1 MKYGFHMG
9 SIVALSL
16 LFVGAS
22 PAESPV
28 ADAAERGDLE
38 AVRALL
44 RDGADA
50 NGAQADG
57 TTALHWAAI
66 NDDVDIVEV
75 LLYAGATV
83 KPITRLGGYTPL
95 HLSSRSGHGDVV
107 RALLIGGADANRFT
121 NTGVTALHF
130 AAQSNSAE
138 SIRALIEHGAEV
150 DAPDSRS
157 SRTPLMFAS
166 VGNSTAA
173 MQALVDAG
181 ADLSVETD
189 LKDYE
194 AIAEANNKDRARR
207 TAVRNAGLPP
217 DQRPEVRGFPGGGRG
232 GPPQRGRPGA
242 ADPDSTAAEPDADD
256 PEPDADD
263 PKPDAD
269 DPKPDSDD
277 PKPDSD
283 DPKPDPDDPK
293 PDPDDPN
300 EEPAHDETADP
311 DDEPDEPAEPEIRA
325 LSTNEQLG
333 KQGGFTALHY
343 AARQGHIDAAKLL
356 LASGADID
364 QVTGGDESSPL
375 LVAVINGHYD
385 LAKELLENGADPN
398 VISDDGAG
406 PLFATFNIEWSLRT
420 WYPQPGAFRGQA
432 TSYMELAEALLE
444 AGADPNQRTSTHIW
458 YAAYNAGRMGVDF
471 TGATPFWRSAYAADV
486 NAMKLLVAYGADPEI
501 WTTKL
506 PGRRRFNF
514 DPDVPNNPAN
524 DEPDP
529 TDPSGLDPVP
539 DGGLGIHPMHAAS
552 GVGFGTS
559 RVAQQHRSVPGGW
572 LPSMKYFVEELGVD
586 PNLRDKDGFTA
597 VHHAAARGDS
607 ETVLYLVSQG
617 ADVTLISRR
626 GQTTA
631 DMANSPEQRAQPH
644 PATVALLEKLGSKNN
659 HQCRSCGEGRGN

>member
-1 MKYGFHMG
+1 MLVGRMKGGFQLG

-16 LFVGAS
+16 LLVAAA
-22 PAESPV
+22 PAEAPV

-66 NDDVDIVEV
+66 NDDVQIVEV

-95 HLSSRSGHGDVV
+95 HLASRSGHGDVV
-107 RALLIGGADANRFT
+107 RALLEGGADANDFT
-121 NTGVTALHF
+121 NTGVSPLHF
-130 AAQSNSAE
+130 AAQANSAE
-138 SIRALIEHGAEV
+138 SIRALVAHGADV

-157 SRTPLMFAS
+157 SRTPLMFAA
-166 VGNSTAA
+166 VGNATVA

-181 ADLSVETD
+181 ADLSAETE

-194 AIAEANNKDRARR
+194 AISEANNADRARR

-217 DQRPEVRGFPGGGRG
+217 DQRPVA
-232 GPPQRGRPGA
+232 RGRPGGRGA
-242 ADPDSTAAEPDADD
+242 ATPDSAAAQAEPH
-256 PEPDADD
+256 E
-263 PKPDAD
+263 K
-269 DPKPDSDD
+269 
-277 PKPDSD
+277 
-283 DPKPDPDDPK
+283 
-293 PDPDDPN
+293 
-300 EEPAHDETADP
+300 TADAEP
-311 DDEPDEPAEPEIRA
+311 HEKTADAEPHEKTADAGPHEKPADAEPDEPAVVA
-325 LSTNEQLG
+325 LSTNQQLG

-343 AARQGHIDAAKLL
+343 AAREGKIDAANLL
-356 LASGADID
+356 LAAGADID

-375 LVAVINGHYD
+375 LVAVLNGHYD
-385 LAKELLENGADPN
+385 LAKELLSHGADPN
-398 VISDDGAG
+398 IVSDDGAG

-471 TGATPFWRSAYAADV
+471 TGATPFWRAAYAADV
-486 NAMKLLVAYGADPEI
+486 PAMKLLAANGADPDI
-501 WTTKL
+501 WTIKL
-506 PGRRRFNF
+506 PGRRGFNF
-514 DPDVPNNPAN
+514 DPD
-524 DEPDP
+524 DP
-529 TDPSGLDPVP
+529 TNPQNNEPEPLDPSGLPVVA
-539 DGGLGIHPMHAAS
+539 DGGNGIHPMHAAA

-559 RVAQQHRSVPGGW
+559 RVAQQHRSAPGGW
-572 LPSMKYFVEELGVD
+572 LPSMKYFVDELGMD
-586 PNLRDKDGFTA
+586 PNMRDKDGFTA

-607 ETVLYLVSQG
+607 ETVRYLVSKG

>member
-1 MKYGFHMG
+1 MLAGRMKYGFYLG
-9 SIVALSL
+9 STVALSL
-16 LFVGAS
+16 LLVAAS

-28 ADAAERGDLE
+28 ADAAERGNLE
-38 AVRALL
+38 AVRTLL
-44 RDGADA
+44 RGGADA

-66 NDDVDIVEV
+66 NDDVRIVEV

-95 HLSSRSGHGDVV
+95 HLASRSGHGDVV
-107 RALLIGGADANRFT
+107 RALLIGGADANGFT

-138 SIRALIEHGAEV
+138 SIRTLVEHGAEV
-150 DAPDSRS
+150 DVLDSRS
-157 SRTPLMFAS
+157 SRTPLMFAA

-173 MQALVDAG
+173 IQALIDAG
-181 ADLSVETD
+181 ADVSVQTD

-232 GPPQRGRPGA
+232 APPQRAGA
-242 ADPDSTAAEPDADD
+242 GARRADSTATT
-256 PEPDADD
+256 
-263 PKPDAD
+263 
-269 DPKPDSDD
+269 
-277 PKPDSD
+277 
-283 DPKPDPDDPK
+283 PDPDDPK
-293 PDPDDPN
+293 PDPDDAKPDPDDPDA
-300 EEPAHDETADP
+300 EPADVSPLKDLARDAVLEHDETADP
-311 DDEPDEPAEPEIRA
+311 DKKPDEPAEPEIRA

-333 KQGGFTALHY
+333 KQGGFTALHF
-343 AARQGHIDAAKLL
+343 AARQGHVDAAKLL
-356 LASGADID
+356 LVSGALVD

-432 TSYMELAEALLE
+432 TSYLELAEALLE

-471 TGATPFWRSAYAADV
+471 TGATPFWRAAYAADV
-486 NAMKLLVAYGADPEI
+486 NAMKLLVAHGADPDL
-501 WTTKL
+501 WTTNL
-506 PGRRRFNF
+506 PGRRQFNS
-514 DPDVPNNPAN
+514 DPGVPNNESEPA
-524 DEPDP
+524 
-529 TDPSGLDPVP
+529 DPSGLAPVP
-539 DGGLGIHPMHAAS
+539 VGGPAIHPMHAAS

-559 RVAQQHRSVPGGW
+559 RVAQQHRSVPDGW

-597 VHHAAARGDS
+597 VHHAAARGDT
-607 ETVLYLVSQG
+607 ETVLYLVSKG

-644 PATVALLEKLGSKNN
+644 PVTVALLEKLGSKNN
-659 HQCRSCGEGRGN
+659 HQCRACGMGRGN